1 MPDSEIDPRRTR
13 LAEACARLDPDE
25 EQALAEEGI
34 AADLACPAYDAP
46 DVDTDTDSA

>member
-1 MPDSEIDPRRTR
+1 MRDPRTDARLAR

-34 AADLACPAYDAP
+34 AADFAAWPEYDAP
-46 DVDTDTDSA
+46 DTDAGSL